1 MTELETRTYVEYKSE
16 YCHFVI
22 ISYDVSAPPPP
33 HRQSH
38 FFVSFVRIQEDLEN
52 VGVYCS
58 KVMTMM
64 TMIGKIHCSRPPRVV
79 SHHAHLDE
87 LVSPR
92 DVSYDISHIRSKI
105 VTCLH
110 EIWISRS
117 RTLV

>member
-22 ISYDVSAPPPP
+22 ISYDVSARP
-33 HRQSH
+33 HHRESH
-38 FFVSFVRIQEDLEN
+38 FFFSFVRIQVDSEN
-52 VGVYCS
+52 VGVCYS
-58 KVMTMM
+58 KVMTLR
-64 TMIGKIHCSRPPRVV
+64 IRKIHCSRPPRVA